1 VVGGDKVNLISKL
14 FGATAAPPKARP
26 AREPTAEVGWLLDS
40 NEAQFLW
47 GAPKRVRTFEGNPEH
62 AKAVNNCPAYLDYE
76 SRMFEVLC
84 PVDLRVRFQRD
95 AQGRMA
101 LTNPDGEKSGVRMS
115 HMPKL
120 LTMSP
125 PNEWRHPERPIVQ
138 IVTPY
143 VFVADEPVWMTQGP
157 PIQHYS
163 KDPWPG
169 LLIGGR
175 LPIHVWPRTMMWAF
189 EWWDISRDLVLKRG
203 EPWFYVNFETSDP
216 SRPVRLVEAEL
227 TPELKEYRAGMSGV
241 TNYINRTYSLFKV
254 AEERRPAKLLTPKA
268 RSRPAAPDE
277 A

>member
-1 VVGGDKVNLISKL
+1 MKLISKL
-14 FGATAAPPKARP
+14 FGKASAEPAAPARQG
-26 AREPTAEVGWLLDS
+26 RTAEVGWLLDS

-47 GAPKRVRTFEGNPEH
+47 GAPKRVRTFERNADH

-76 SRMFEVLC
+76 AHMFEVPC
-84 PVDLRVRFQRD
+84 PVDLRVKFQRD

-101 LTNPDGEKSGVRMS
+101 LVNPDGDRSGVRMS

-125 PNEWRHPERPIVQ
+125 PNEWRHPDRPIVQ

-157 PIQHYS
+157 PVQHYAA
-163 KDPWPG
+163 DPWPG

-175 LPIHVWPRTMMWAF
+175 LPIHIWPRTMMWAF
-189 EWWDISRDLVLKRG
+189 EWWDMSRELVLKRG
-203 EPWFYVNFETSDP
+203 EPWFYVNFETTDP

-227 TPELKEYRAGMSGV
+227 TPELKEYRTGMSGV
-241 TNYINRTYSLFKV
+241 TNYVNRTYSLFKV
-254 AEERRPAKLLTPKA
+254 AEERRPAKLLTPKVRA
-268 RSRPAAPDE
+268 RPAE
-277 A
+277 AEAAEEA

>member
-1 VVGGDKVNLISKL
+1 VNLISKL
-14 FGATAAPPKARP
+14 FGQSTAQSAPVQAPERP
-26 AREPTAEVGWLLDS
+26 SRTAEVGWLLDS
-40 NEAQFLW
+40 SEAQFLW
-47 GAPKRVRTFEGNPEH
+47 GAPKRVRTFERNAEH

-76 SRMFEVLC
+76 AHMFEVPC
-84 PVDLRVRFQRD
+84 PIDLRIRFQRD

-101 LTNPDGEKSGVRMS
+101 LANPDGEQSGVRPS

-157 PIQHYS
+157 PVQHYS
-163 KDPWPG
+163 AAPWPG

-175 LPIHVWPRTMMWAF
+175 LPIHIWPRTMMWAF
-189 EWWDISRDLVLKRG
+189 EWWDISRELVLKRG
-203 EPWFYVNFETSDP
+203 DPWFYVNFETNDP

-227 TPELKEYRAGMSGV
+227 TPDLKEYRSGMSGV
-241 TNYINRTYSLFKV
+241 TNYVNRTYSLFKV

-268 RSRPAAPDE
+268 RTRPAAEEPDE